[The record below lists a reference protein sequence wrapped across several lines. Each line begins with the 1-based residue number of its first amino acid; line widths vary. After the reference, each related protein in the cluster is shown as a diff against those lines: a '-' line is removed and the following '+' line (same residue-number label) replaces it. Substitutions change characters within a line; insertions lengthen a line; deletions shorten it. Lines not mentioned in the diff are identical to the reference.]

1 MIGPS
6 LSPPAGVSGC
16 SRRASC
22 EGGTARRGTE
32 RDGGFTII
40 EVMICTLILTVGMLG
55 VAGLLAVTTQV
66 HVGAREAARSTR
78 VAQDKIDELM
88 KLDFDDDAEVAV
100 GGSLEENE
108 DDHFEEDP
116 GGQDGITVRWTVAA
130 GPIADTRVL
139 TVRVRN
145 ARARQY
151 GRQVELSTIIRNW

>member
-6 LSPPAGVSGC
+6 PSLPAGVSGC
-16 SRRASC
+16 SRRTFRD
-22 EGGTARRGTE
+22 GLARRGAE
-32 RDGGFTII
+32 REGGFTLV
-40 EVMICTLILTVGMLG
+40 EVMICTLVLAIGMLG
-55 VAGLLAVTTQV
+55 VASLLAVTTQM

-116 GGQDGITVRWTVAA
+116 GGQDCITVRWTVAA
-130 GPIADTRVL
+130 GPVGDTRVL